1 MVNLMNTKLGE
12 LLNRTRTIGFAS
24 IWQKVFS
31 DDKLKRQII
40 LWIQNDQLQKGIDE
54 DGDILG
60 LYSDFTEFINPE
72 KIAGTPYTLKDTGD
86 FYNSMFITVYA
97 DSFVVDA
104 DAIKV
109 DDSGEQTDLFEKFG
123 DGIVGLTKENKQ
135 KLADEIKKRFQIE
148 TSKIL
153 HGNR

>member
-1 MVNLMNTKLGE
+1 MNTKLGE
-12 LLNRTRTIGFAS
+12 LLNRTRTIGFEY
-24 IWQKVFS
+24 IWRKVFS
-31 DDKLKRQII
+31 DERLKRQII

-97 DSFVVDA
+97 DSFIVDA

-109 DDSGEQTDLFEKFG
+109 DDSGEQTDLFKKFG

-135 KLADEIKKRFQIE
+135 KLADEIKKRFQIK
-148 TSKIL
+148 TSKAL
-153 HGNR
+153 HGN